1 MRKEVVKE
9 KKIRPFLFLNSS
21 KKRRKSFSQQTKNR
35 KILLVWSTKSVRALL
50 YYSLWWTDVTRTL
63 YNLKRVDNAT
73 GELWLRQWPLC
84 PWGLSMQ
91 KYTSLFTDSEN
102 ICLVYRE
109 KKRRWILIDFEYPC
123 IRPKIMGWLS
133 LNKILRDSWIFVKF
147 LSYDRFEHDNIHC
160 I

>member
-21 KKRRKSFSQQTKNR
+21 KKRWKSFSQQTKNR

-84 PWGLSMQ
+84 PWGALHAKVYVSFHRQWKHLSCVSR
-91 KYTSLFTDSEN
+91 KKKTLNFNRFWISLHSSKDHGLAIVE
-102 ICLVYRE
+102 
-109 KKRRWILIDFEYPC
+109 
-123 IRPKIMGWLS
+123 
-133 LNKILRDSWIFVKF
+133 
-147 LSYDRFEHDNIHC
+147 
-160 I
+160 